1 MVGGGHTSTLI
12 AKHGLAKKMG
22 HLSTG
27 GGACLDYIAGKTLPA
42 VASLEASAQAFT
54 LDIGRSVDQ

>member
-1 MVGGGHTSTLI
+1 M

-42 VASLEASAQAFT
+42 VASLEASAEAFT
-54 LDIGRSVDQ
+54 LNIARSVDQ